1 MYEGLKTKFEER
13 FGRPAA
19 YIFGAPGRTELGGN
33 HTDHQHGIVL
43 AGAVDRE
50 TLAAVA
56 PKDWNCKLKGGCSS
70 VATVYSEGYGE
81 FSVDLEDLEPRESE
95 YGTPLSLIRG
105 VAAQFAEK
113 GWLCPG
119 FEAYIVSDVPGGS
132 GLSSS
137 AAFEVLI
144 GNIINVL
151 SGAAG
156 IDVWQWRKDPEQEGA
171 ASSASQDPADC
182 SVKFKGWSLKE
193 AGSESSF
200 SPQDIAIM
208 GQKAENVFF
217 GKPCGLM
224 DQMASSIG
232 SVVSIDFADPDAPK
246 VEPISFDFAGSGYKL
261 CIVNCG
267 ADHADLTDEYASIT
281 EELAKVCGVFGKTHL
296 RDIPEAEFD
305 ARIAEVRRAAGDR
318 AALRAMHVY
327 TENKR
332 ARRMADALKKGDF
345 ERFLELS
352 GWSGISSWT
361 LMQNVIPCGA
371 SEHQDLAFAYAYAS
385 KLLKGKG
392 ACRVHGGGFAGTIQA
407 FVPNDMAEAFCRSMD
422 EVLGEGSAEL
432 MNINLLG
439 GGLREIIS

>member
-1 MYEGLKTKFEER
+1 MYEELKNKFSGH
-13 FGRPAA
+13 FGRPAE

-43 AGAVDRE
+43 AAAVDRE
-50 TLAAVA
+50 TLAAVSVR
-56 PKDWNCKLKGGCSS
+56 DWNCKLSGGCSS
-70 VATVYSEGYGE
+70 VAKIYSDGYGE
-81 FSVDLEDLEPRESE
+81 FSVDLADIEPKEAE
-95 YGTPLSLIRG
+95 YGTPQSLVRG

-156 IDVWQWRKDPEQEGA
+156 IDVWQWRKDPEQADA
-171 ASSASQDPADC
+171 APDSSADSSDC
-182 SVKFKGWSLKE
+182 SIRFKGWSLKE

-200 SPQDIAIM
+200 SPQDIAIF

-224 DQMASSIG
+224 DQMASSLG
-232 SVVSIDFADPDAPK
+232 SVVAIDFADPDAPA
-246 VEPISFDFAGSGYKL
+246 VDPISFDFTSSGYSL

-267 ADHADLTDEYASIT
+267 ADHADLTDEYAAIT
-281 EELAKVCGVFGKTHL
+281 GELAKVCSIFGKKWL

-305 ARIAEVRRAAGDR
+305 ARIAEVREKAGDR
-318 AALRAMHVY
+318 AVLRAMHVY

-332 ARRMADALKKGDF
+332 ARRMAEALKKGDF

-361 LMQNVIPCGA
+361 LLQNVIPCGA
-371 SEHQDLAFAYAYAS
+371 SQHQDLAFAYAYAS

-407 FVPNDMAEAFCRSMD
+407 FVPNEMADAFCASMD
-422 EVLGEGSAEL
+422 AVLGEGAAQK
-432 MNINLLG
+432 MNINPLG
-439 GGLREIIS
+439 GGLREIC